1 MLWQKKTKKKQ
12 KTLED
17 STDWRDFLESPGA
30 QFFRGKAH
38 KINLVKLPRRHKAWM
53 KWTAWIYKMSK
64 LCWNTSCS
72 NKPRCIHSSNG
83 SRLPKHSWQKRIDGL
98 SVELGAP
105 TGGKGQISSRPKT
118 RGFTPNGGEFSK
130 GPIPGYFKEIGWLVK
145 YYSIWPHQWN
155 WYIYITN
162 LPYTKST
169 LHRSFNILHSCLHG
183 TGTKSSHLP
192 YIQTPY
198 P

>member
-1 MLWQKKTKKKQ
+1 MAKKNKKKTKNPRRFDGL
-12 KTLED
+12 T
-17 STDWRDFLESPGA
+17 DFLESPGA

-98 SVELGAP
+98 SVELGPQQVEKVKLARDLKHEVSP
-105 TGGKGQISSRPKT
+105 QMVASLVRVPSPAISRKSDGWWNIIPF
-118 RGFTPNGGEFSK
+118 GHINGIGIFT
-130 GPIPGYFKEIGWLVK
+130 
-145 YYSIWPHQWN
+145 
-155 WYIYITN
+155 
-162 LPYTKST
+162 
-169 LHRSFNILHSCLHG
+169 
-183 TGTKSSHLP
+183 
-192 YIQTPY
+192 
-198 P
+198 